1 MNDTRTVVPGG
12 TGAPSSAEVARRMRA
27 MLDATDFRTEGHRK
41 AALRR
46 LLHENAA
53 GMDEA
58 ALAAFLDEV
67 RGRFPDRI
75 FEATSRVRQLERRL
89 EAVETEARELRE
101 EAARLRDRSLSGEGL
116 LARIYKPVGE
126 AGDRAGGVVSGSVN
140 APPTDPEAQAR
151 FAEVVS
157 ALILFALDQ
166 DATANTVEESIG
178 RGQAAGRDVTLAEL
192 ARRIARGEGRVSEDT
207 AELDRRL
214 RRMRL
219 MPAALLAGIQQSWKG
234 GTRGVLEYLDPKAAE
249 AEVPKRLPG
258 LREAAV
264 LKEVRRRYEEF
275 WDELD
280 KNITH
285 YYRGTFEKVYSEK
298 MEGRS

>member
-1 MNDTRTVVPGG
+1 MSDGRTPESRAA
-12 TGAPSSAEVARRMRA
+12 GAVTPAEVARRMRA
-27 MLDATDFRTEGHRK
+27 ALDATDFRTEGHRK

-53 GMDEA
+53 GMDEN
-58 ALAAFLDEV
+58 ALAAFLEDV

-75 FEATSRVRQLERRL
+75 FEATSRVRQLEGRL
-89 EAVETEARELRE
+89 EAIDKEARDLRDE
-101 EAARLRDRSLSGEGL
+101 VARLREKSQSGEGV
-116 LARIYKPVGE
+116 LARIFKTVGE
-126 AGDRAGGVVSGSVN
+126 GADRAGGVVSGSLN

-151 FAEVVS
+151 FADVVS
-157 ALILFALDQ
+157 ALILFAIDQ
-166 DATANTVEESIG
+166 DATSHTVEESLG
-178 RGQAAGRDVTLAEL
+178 RGQTGGRDVTLADL
-192 ARRIARGEGRVSEDT
+192 ARRIARGEGRVNEDT
-207 AELDRRL
+207 AELERRL

-280 KNITH
+280 KNIAH